1 MNDTTKTTAHA
12 NCDHEATK
20 AARAKCRRDAKIALI
35 AGDQLEAAAKAPEV
49 KRTTKTIKRHSF
61 SDDTVTLEIEKGT
74 MPHTGTPII
83 KVWHEGSYLGH
94 IQQYKGSRDRLAG
107 MIRIPGK
114 VRNYWVPTA
123 KGHPTSYWNLCDS
136 QAEAMRALLPL
147 DR

>member
-1 MNDTTKTTAHA
+1 MNDTTKNTAHA
-12 NCDHEATK
+12 NCDHEPTK

-35 AGDQLEAAAKAPEV
+35 AGDQLEAARP
-49 KRTTKTIKRHSF
+49 KRARKTIRRYS
-61 SDDTVTLEIEKGT
+61 SLDEMVTLEIEKGT
-74 MPHTGTPII
+74 EPHTGTQII
-83 KVWHEGSYLGH
+83 NVWLEGEHLGS
-94 IQQYKGSRDRLAG
+94 IRQYKGSRDRLAG

-114 VRNYWVPTA
+114 RRNFWVPTA